1 MGFVLSYR
9 AGAWKMM
16 RAVPMRQAHVNIH
29 RNSLSK
35 TMATYC
41 QSSMIC
47 GKQNEKK
54 NIGILEHLRIPKSSE
69 LEMTISNTSH

>member
-9 AGAWKMM
+9 AGAWKMI

-47 GKQNEKK
+47 GRK
-54 NIGILEHLRIPKSSE
+54 NNKTLVYSCISERIIGSAK
-69 LEMTISNTSH
+69 

>member
-9 AGAWKMM
+9 AGAWNMIS
-16 RAVPMRQAHVNIH
+16 AVPMRQANVNIH
-29 RNSLSK
+29 RNSLSR

-47 GKQNEKK
+47 IGAKVCIVRIFCYKK
-54 NIGILEHLRIPKSSE
+54 DL
-69 LEMTISNTSH
+69 